1 MRWRVL
7 WAFVLGA
14 HLVGAAPVAAQG
26 QGAGDPDVEAI
37 VQRIQAS
44 VEHFYSRALHVLAD
58 VRVRV
63 RSMAR
68 GFSDTGF
75 PRSLLYEMRVE
86 WAEGTDAM
94 APEPV
99 VRRRLLEA
107 NGRPAEPEDEPECAD
122 PEPFSDEPLAIFLPA
137 RRDDFVFN
145 WSGRDRE
152 AGRETD
158 VIEYRLRRHEEPTI
172 EWEGNCVSVDLP
184 GHTRGRVWA
193 DAESGDVLR
202 VDERLSGMFEFRV
215 PREQFRR
222 GVPRTMIIESSN
234 STVRYRRVAFSDP
247 DETLLLPSSMESMT
261 VWRNAGVT
269 RQFITHEIS
278 NYRRF
283 ITGARVIG
291 AQRRP

>member
-1 MRWRVL
+1 MRWRTL
-7 WAFVLGA
+7 WVFVLGA
-14 HLVGAAPVAAQG
+14 HLVGAAPVSAQS
-26 QGAGDPDVEAI
+26 GDDRDVE
-37 VQRIQAS
+37 VVLQRIQAS
-44 VEHFYSRALHVLAD
+44 VEHFYSRALNVLAD
-58 VRVRV
+58 VRVRM
-63 RSMAR
+63 RPMAR
-68 GFSDTGF
+68 DFRDTG
-75 PRSLLYEMRVE
+75 PLRSLLYEMRVE
-86 WAEGTDAM
+86 WEEGTDTM

-99 VRRRLLEA
+99 VRRHLLEA
-107 NGRPAEPEDEPECAD
+107 NGRPAEPGDEPECAD
-122 PEPFSDEPLAIFLPA
+122 PEPFSEEPLAIFLPA
-137 RRDDFVFN
+137 RRKDFVFN

-158 VIEYRLRRHEEPTI
+158 VIEYRLRHDEAPTI
-172 EWEGNCVSVDLP
+172 EWEGTCVSIDLP
-184 GHTRGRVWA
+184 AHTRGRVWA
-193 DAESGDVLR
+193 DAESGHVLR

-215 PREQFRR
+215 PREQRR
-222 GVPRTMIIESSN
+222 WGGQTTMIIESAN